1 MLTLC
6 IDTAYKYLSLALI
19 RDDQLLYGI
28 DEECFKHQSEMVFV
42 KMQELF
48 ENAGIRPNDIDSIC
62 ISDGPGSYTG
72 VRIAMTIGKVIA
84 AVNKID
90 LYTISTLQLYANG
103 EKDTMVIL
111 DARAKRVY
119 VGLYDGIDQVIK
131 DQVCELDKID
141 LGGHNLYGD
150 LYLFEKVQVLYPYN
164 LLHKTSVHF
173 CPIHWQKHI
182 CHRHNALLYESHQ
195 YPQINL

>member
-111 DARAKRVY
+111 DARAKRAY
-119 VGLYDGIDQVIK
+119 VGLYDGIDQVMK

-141 LGGHNLYGD
+141 LGDHNLYGD
-150 LYLFEKVQVLYPYN
+150 LYLFDKETRMPLISHAFLNVRPSWHKVENIDFLTPRYLKDNEAY
-164 LLHKTSVHF
+164 HS
-173 CPIHWQKHI
+173 
-182 CHRHNALLYESHQ
+182 
-195 YPQINL
+195 

>member
-19 RDDQLLYGI
+19 RDDQLLCGI
-28 DEECFKHQSEMVFV
+28 DEECFKHQSEMIFI

-62 ISDGPGSYTG
+62 ISEGPGSYTG

-84 AVNKID
+84 AVNNID
-90 LYTISTLQLYANG
+90 LYTISTLRLYANG
-103 EKDTMVIL
+103 ESDTMVIL
-111 DARAKRVY
+111 DARAKRAY
-119 VGLYDGIDQVIK
+119 VGLYDGINLVVE

-141 LGGHNLYGD
+141 LSDHNLYGD
-150 LYLFEKVQVLYPYN
+150 LYLFEKETRMPLISRAFLNVRPSW
-164 LLHKTSVHF
+164 HKVENIDFLTPHYLKDNEAYHS
-173 CPIHWQKHI
+173 
-182 CHRHNALLYESHQ
+182 
-195 YPQINL
+195 